1 MPRKRKNSL
10 ALLPKI
16 AALKTKGYSL
26 RQIASEVGCS
36 HQQVKI
42 LLSAYAVPEYSYQ
55 WRDEEFLTRSQ
66 MQTRLRKIARSMG
79 WHKLRSA
86 LVEKWEKR
94 VLDALCGGED
104 DLWKIGYLMAMGPT
118 RPGARLERDRQIL
131 RSERDWGAPVSVFS
145 EFSYRNSDNSI
156 SEDPVD
162 WGAMDPIYG
171 RDAGP
176 AYTVGTKPPRNPP
189 GTTALDCP
197 ICGRLTVYSE
207 PICRVY
213 DPAGVHIDNIV
224 IFQFRSE
231 NCRTGTCKPATEA
244 SKSEKRASLPPRL
257 VKGSRQLPPILPF
270 PTR

>member
-1 MPRKRKNSL
+1 MPRKKKTSL

-16 AALKTKGYSL
+16 AALKMKGYSL

-42 LLSAYAVPEYSYQ
+42 LLSAYAVPEYCYQ

-66 MQTRLRKIARSMG
+66 MQTRLRRIARSMG
-79 WHKLRSA
+79 WHKLRPA

-118 RPGARLERDRQIL
+118 RPGARLERDREIL
-131 RSERDWGAPVSVFS
+131 RSERDWGAPVNVFS

-176 AYTVGTKPPRNPP
+176 AYTAGTKPPRNPP
-189 GTTALDCP
+189 GTEAMDCP
-197 ICGRLTVYSE
+197 RCGRPTIYYE
-207 PICRVY
+207 PLCRVY
-213 DPAGVHIDNIV
+213 DAQGNYKDGTVNVHY
-224 IFQFRSE
+224 R
-231 NCRTGTCKPATEA
+231 
-244 SKSEKRASLPPRL
+244 SKSCLTKTCPPELATTQGKPLVPPRL
-257 VKGSRQLPPILPF
+257 VRVVQA
-270 PTR
+270 R